1 MEFYQPKCRYCD
13 SELVTEGEVNF
24 CSECNSILFIK
35 FYETEKE
42 KKQIIEE
49 KIFTYIKD
57 IQAKLCSREDLHDIE
72 QKRINSEKL
81 SDNEEK
87 LVQFCLEF
95 KKIRLEL
102 ETFSCD
108 NIKFRKALYRFF
120 QLSKQENIL
129 SKEENNG

>member
-1 MEFYQPKCRYCD
+1 MKGKISKHWNKYLEKFQPIQKDIYF
-13 SELVTEGEVNF
+13 TEEYVR
-24 CSECNSILFIK
+24 L
-35 FYETEKE
+35 YETEKE

-108 NIKFRKALYRFF
+108 NIKFRKALYRLF